1 VTVITAIAITGMG
14 LTGVLRMTWVR
25 DNLAHVLDHS
35 HTDETSGTWTGLA
48 GPAHGLALGADVD
61 DATLRHLAAGS
72 EIADLVWEAP
82 DELTAEHGQMFHA
95 AICAH
100 QAADSQ
106 HADELWE
113 KVRAIWS
120 QAWSA
125 NYAVLEFLQGTGL
138 TRFSSVKP
146 QHWVVA
152 SFEHHTSPHGLRRPH
167 IHNIVITS
175 LTAGVPAQLLSSKP
189 TSSPGSRRA
198 GISESSDRSRAG
210 Q

>member
-1 VTVITAIAITGMG
+1 M
-14 LTGVLRMTWVR
+14 
-25 DNLAHVLDHS
+25 
-35 HTDETSGTWTGLA
+35 
-48 GPAHGLALGADVD
+48 D

-125 NYAVLEFLQGTGL
+125 NYAALEFLQGTGL
-138 TRFSSVKP
+138 TRFSPVEP

-152 SFEHHTSPHGLRRPH
+152 SFEHHTSPHGLPRPH

-198 GISESSDRSRAG
+198 GISESFGPITGRTVESCEVPVVKVIVFHAHADERAPRTPTFLKLPEFR
-210 Q
+210 